1 MYLNPIEYHPN
12 EAKILE
18 WRSEV
23 ARRMRDLLLRVTT
36 VLRAPLSSTGTTGRA
51 FLLVPHTFVADHES
65 DRSSVRYTNLEI
77 ESCGQF

>member
-23 ARRMRDLLLRVTT
+23 ALRMRDLLLRVTT
-36 VLRAPLSSTGTTGRA
+36 VLRAPLS
-51 FLLVPHTFVADHES
+51 
-65 DRSSVRYTNLEI
+65 
-77 ESCGQF
+77 